1 MTEKQDQLHQPS
13 EPSPGQA
20 GGAVSDGN
28 LPDTAGKKPGKRK
41 ARKPIPGDDGRTIAN
56 MNVEGMPWYRDPEE
70 IEKQRKAS
78 KLRLTLKER
87 FAIVWAAYGAYLP
100 RFLVFLLGYLIIA
113 LVLYFYWLK

>member
-1 MTEKQDQLHQPS
+1 MPDKPDQLHLPS
-13 EPSPGQA
+13 EPHSGQN

-28 LPDTAGKKPGKRK
+28 PPDSAGKKPEKRK
-41 ARKPIPGDDGRTIAN
+41 SRKSIPGDDGRTIAN

-70 IEKQRKAS
+70 IEKQKKAS

-87 FAIVWAAYGAYLP
+87 FAIVWAAYRAYLP

-113 LVLYFYWLK
+113 LVLYFFWLK